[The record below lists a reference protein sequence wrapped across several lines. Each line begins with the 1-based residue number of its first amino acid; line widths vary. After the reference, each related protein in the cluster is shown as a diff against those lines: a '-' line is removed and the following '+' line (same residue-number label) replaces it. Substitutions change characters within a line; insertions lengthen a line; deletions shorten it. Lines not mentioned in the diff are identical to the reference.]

1 MWNRYNK
8 NMKTLFKK
16 SLMFLIAFL
25 VVNTASARKWTL
37 RECIDYALQNNIT
50 LQKSHL
56 SKLSAKEDI
65 LQSQSALLPSLNATT
80 GHNLSYQPWPET
92 GRATVQNGYVEQSV
106 DKVFYNGSYG
116 VSSNWTVWNGNR
128 NRNTIKLNEMSLE
141 KAEIDSATTANNIQE
156 QIAQLYVQILYSAE
170 AINVSKKS
178 LETSKT
184 NEQRGQAFVEVGK
197 MSRADLAQLTS
208 QRAQDEYNIVDAESN
223 LRNYKRQLK
232 QLLQIVDEEEFDIVV
247 PTTTDEMALQ
257 LVPTLQSVYEAA
269 LEQRPEIKNAL
280 LGIKTSELNIKM
292 AKAQRLPTVG
302 VSASAIT
309 NTTSMSHN
317 AWGSQLKN
325 NFNLG
330 AGVNVSIPIF
340 DNRSTKTA
348 VNKAIIQREDYILDL
363 KDKQT
368 SLYSTIENYWLQ
380 AVSNQEKFKAA
391 KIATASA
398 ETSYEMLSG
407 KFEQKLINIV
417 ELMQGRDAL
426 LKAQQNELQSK
437 YLTILN
443 LDMLNFY
450 KTGDLRE

>member
-1 MWNRYNK
+1 MNHYFK
-8 NMKTLFKK
+8 QALLLFF
-16 SLMFLIAFL
+16 MFGAMT
-25 VVNTASARKWTL
+25 TASARQWTL

-50 LQKSHL
+50 LQKNRITR
-56 SKLSAKEDI
+56 LSAQEDI
-65 LQSQSALLPSLNATT
+65 LQSQAALLPSLSGSTN
-80 GHNLSYQPWPET
+80 HSVSYQPWPEI
-92 GRATVQNGYVEQSV
+92 GRASVQNGYVQQSV

-128 NRNTIKLNEMSLE
+128 NRNTIRQNEMAAQQ
-141 KAEIDSATTANNIQE
+141 AELDSAITAQSIQE
-156 QIAQLYVQILYSAE
+156 QIAQLYVQILYSTE
-170 AINVSKKS
+170 AIKVNEQS
-178 LETSKT
+178 LETSRK

-208 QRAQDEYNIVDAESN
+208 QRAQDEYSIVEGRSN

-257 LVPTLQSVYEAA
+257 LIPSLQSVYAAA
-269 LEQRPEIKNAL
+269 LEQRPEIRNAK
-280 LGIKTSELNIKM
+280 LGIETSDLNIKM
-292 AKAQRLPTVG
+292 AKAQHLPTVG
-302 VSASAIT
+302 FSASATT
-309 NTTSMSHN
+309 NSTSMSNN

-330 AGVNVSIPIF
+330 AGFNVSIPIF

-348 VNKAIIQREDYILDL
+348 VNKAKLQRENYMLDL

-380 AVSNQEKFKAA
+380 SSTNQEKFKAA
-391 KIATASA
+391 KVATESA
-398 ETSYEMLSG
+398 KTSYEMLSG
-407 KFEQKLINIV
+407 KFDAGLINIV
-417 ELMQGRDAL
+417 ELMKGRDAL
-426 LKAQQNELQSK
+426 LQAQQSELQSK

-443 LDMLNFY
+443 IDMLKFY
-450 KTGDLRE
+450 ESGELK